1 MGNSTSISSTDKGTL
16 NLINPDGSICDANCQ
31 KQQSLTQLQNT
42 LQNAKSNLSNAPTE
56 YQAAKKNYLVEL
68 NGKNAYNQSVEDNL
82 TKKAGTI
89 ATTLQ
94 NNFNKNCQQA
104 STLLSNY
111 QGTYVNLNNI
121 LDLLKKY
128 IDDNTQLKNEI
139 NNLSS
144 DVVTNDRKTYYE
156 DQSLDNLKKY
166 YKWMKYIYYFMAL
179 IYLFVVYF
187 YPNPLSN
194 KTKII
199 IFVIMLIY
207 PYIIDPIFKYLFKL
221 LFKILSYL
229 PKDVYHTLG
238 YFKDIDF

>member
-1 MGNSTSISSTDKGTL
+1 MGNSTSNSSTEERTL
-16 NLINPDGSICDANCQ
+16 NLINPDGTICDANCQ
-31 KQQSLTQLQNT
+31 KQQSLGQLQNT
-42 LQNAKSNLSNAPTE
+42 LENAKANLSNAPTE

-68 NGKNAYNQSVEDNL
+68 NGSNAYNQTVEANL
-82 TKKAGTI
+82 TTKADTI

-94 NNFNKNCQQA
+94 NNFNNNCQQA
-104 STLLSNY
+104 NTLLSNY

-128 IDDNTQLKNEI
+128 INDNTQLKNEI

-166 YKWMKYIYYFMAL
+166 YKWMKYLYFF
-179 IYLFVVYF
+179 ISFVYLFVVYF

-199 IFVIMLIY
+199 IFILIIIY
-207 PYIIDPIFKYLFKL
+207 PFIIDPIFKYLFKL
-221 LFKILSYL
+221 VFKILSFL